1 MPGVDD
7 FVILGNLTLN
17 LLGIDVYD
25 SLGARARERAT
36 LTGVDTAAYQK
47 CHRVTVSVD
56 ALQQQTSLTLE
67 EPDEALERLVGGA
80 RA

>member
-25 SLGARARERAT
+25 SLGTRARERAAI
-36 LTGVDTAAYQK
+36 TGVDTATYWQ
-47 CHRVTVSVD
+47 CRRVTVSVD